1 MICLLTERRLRP
13 GTFAEFREAWEP
25 VGDPPPSLIRA
36 FHLRAIGDPDHIVS
50 FGLFDLSHAQLAALR
65 TDPDTAEQQRARVAA
80 MSAFI
85 EAIGVDG
92 AFEVVE
98 VVEGPSTGAEED
110 RALLA

>member
-13 GTFAEFREAWEP
+13 GTFDEFREAWEP

-36 FHLRAIGDPDHIVS
+36 FHLRAIGDPDHVVS
-50 FGLFDLSHAQLAALR
+50 FGLFDLSRAQLDALR
-65 TDPDTAEQQRARVAA
+65 TDPDTAEEQRARAAA
-80 MSAFI
+80 MGGFI
-85 EAIGVDG
+85 EEIGVDG